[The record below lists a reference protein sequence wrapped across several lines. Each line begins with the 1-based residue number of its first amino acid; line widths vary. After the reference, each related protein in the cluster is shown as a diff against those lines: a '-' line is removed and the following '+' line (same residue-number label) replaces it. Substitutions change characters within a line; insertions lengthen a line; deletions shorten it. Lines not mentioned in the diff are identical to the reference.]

1 MYCYVRNALPRVRLV
16 SLVRL
21 CYVFLLP
28 CYLGGIEIVQP
39 FLQKKMCCLFPHKK
53 TPPTL
58 TTLSLA
64 SETSKKIYLCLCW
77 YFLTL
82 ECFTLEFTLA
92 QLIDHHNLTARPTQ
106 VSLCTCC
113 VKKIIWCLVAQTL
126 SRPCFFP

>member
-1 MYCYVRNALPRVRLV
+1 MYCYVRNALTRVRLV

-39 FLQKKMCCLFPHKK
+39 FLQKKCCLFPHKRH
-53 TPPTL
+53 PTL

-64 SETSKKIYLCLCW
+64 SETSKKIFMLVLVFSNPCVFYPEVAP
-77 YFLTL
+77 T
-82 ECFTLEFTLA
+82 
-92 QLIDHHNLTARPTQ
+92 QLVDPHCLTASQTET
-106 VSLCTCC
+106 SLCTWLCQ
-113 VKKIIWCLVAQTL
+113 KKIVVWCLVAQTL

>member
-28 CYLGGIEIVQP
+28 CYLSGIEIVQP
-39 FLQKKMCCLFPHKK
+39 FLQKKCCLFAHKK
-53 TPPTL
+53 TPTQ

-64 SETSKKIYLCLCW
+64 SETFKKIHVLVLM
-77 YFLTL
+77 FPAL
-82 ECFTLEFTLA
+82 ECFILEVTPA
-92 QLIDHHNLTARPTQ
+92 QLIDPHSLTARPTQ
-106 VSLCTCC
+106 VSLCTC
-113 VKKIIWCLVAQTL
+113 VKKIYICCWCLVAQTL